1 MNFDFSELRFS
12 FKRRTSLVSC
22 PNNSFD
28 MLLPVPVQVESLW
41 LHLLVCGLSRRHHL
55 PSGFRCPVSLLDH
68 INFSVRTKV
77 NLPNK
82 TKHFCFV
89 SACVWAFQTWYWSTL
104 ERIYLELESLSRDVH
119 LWLSSPPLF
128 NFWNIVDVLG
138 YSLNFW
144 MSMDEETWTSD
155 SVGMPH
161 QCILLTAV

>member
-1 MNFDFSELRFS
+1 
-12 FKRRTSLVSC
+12 
-22 PNNSFD
+22 

-104 ERIYLELESLSRDVH
+104 DRIYLELESLSRDVH
-119 LWLSSPPLF
+119 LWLSSPPPYSILKHCGCF
-128 NFWNIVDVLG
+128 GVQFEFLDEYGWGNMNFRLSRNASPVDPP
-138 YSLNFW
+138 
-144 MSMDEETWTSD
+144 D
-155 SVGMPH
+155 SSATDSWGQH
-161 QCILLTAV
+161 YHS